1 MENKPYYLAY
11 EKRYKTV
18 YESGAER
25 WGHSLDDEELYTTLK
40 AWVEDNHL
48 KGKSIV
54 EFACGEG
61 ASGVIL
67 SELGCHYTGFDISS
81 SAVKKA
87 NNTLRNY
94 PNARADIFDMVK
106 QRPIEKYDAA
116 LDCMGLHMLVTDGD
130 RQAYLKNAFW
140 SLKDNAPMLFYKEA
154 YRDDKH
160 RDQIVKSPVGSYEEW
175 LKITGDDYDTPFA
188 RKVDTA
194 NGELEVML
202 PLVPSRANDRS
213 GYMNEMRLAGFTV
226 ERFIEMESSKRIQY
240 SASIYVRKP

>member
-1 MENKPYYLAY
+1 MQNKPYYSVY

-18 YESGAER
+18 YEAGAER
-25 WGHSLDDEELYTTLK
+25 WGHSLDNKELYDTLK

-54 EFACGEG
+54 QFACGEG

-67 SELGCHYTGFDISS
+67 SKLGCRYTGFDISP

-87 NNTLRNY
+87 NDELKNY
-94 PNARADIFDMVK
+94 PNARADILDMVK
-106 QRPIEKYDAA
+106 HRPAETFDAA

-130 RQAYLKNAFW
+130 RQAYLKNAFF

-154 YRDDKH
+154 YRDDEHKE
-160 RDQIVKSPVGSYEEW
+160 QIVKSPVGSYEEW
-175 LKITGDDYDTPFA
+175 LNITGNDYDTPFA
-188 RKVDTA
+188 RKVDTV

-202 PLVPSRANDRS
+202 PLVPSRENGRS
-213 GYMNEMRLAGFTV
+213 GYMKEMELAGFTV
-226 ERFIEMESSKRIQY
+226 ERFIEMEPSKSMQY
-240 SASIYVRKP
+240 SASIYVRKT